1 MSAKPKLW
9 VMATPPQSE
18 FETFAWRVQP
28 FLFMVLGKHCRGIEH
43 EIEDLVHEVLLRTM
57 LRWDKLKHLEEAEQR
72 AWLGRVAT
80 NCFLD
85 RCRRKESEAN
95 RVEALLRISEE
106 FRQDDDVHEPEL
118 WEFIT
123 PQDLKGALERLDNEK
138 ERDAF
143 QLHLQGLSYAE
154 IGARLG
160 ARPGTVGAWLTRARQ
175 GLRELLR
182 ETAEKRRME
191 RPR

>member
-9 VMATPPQSE
+9 VLTSPPVNE

-28 FLFMVLGKHCRGIEH
+28 FLFLVLGKHCRGMEH

-57 LRWDKLKHLEEAEQR
+57 LRWEKLRRLDEAEQR

-95 RVEALLRISEE
+95 RVTELLRISEE
-106 FRQDDDVHEPEL
+106 ARQDDAHEPEL

-123 PQDLKGALERLDNEK
+123 PEDLKEALARLESDK
-138 ERDAF
+138 ERGAF
-143 QLHLQGLSYAE
+143 ELFLQGLSYAE

-160 ARPGTVGAWLTRARQ
+160 AKSGTVGAWLTRARH

-182 ETAEKRRME
+182 ETAEKRRLE
-191 RPR
+191 RGR